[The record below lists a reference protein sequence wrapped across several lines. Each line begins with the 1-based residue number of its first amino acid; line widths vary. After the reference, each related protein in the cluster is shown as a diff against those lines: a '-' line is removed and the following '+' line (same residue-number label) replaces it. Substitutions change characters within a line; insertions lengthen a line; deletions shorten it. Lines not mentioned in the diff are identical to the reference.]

1 MTKHIA
7 KALGSCKDT
16 QHVHLAQVKEQADLS
31 RDVIKSDT
39 AEVAI
44 PELDLHI
51 TTGSLGGLI
60 TTVEGLATSVQ
71 VLMCCRRTPSN
82 AVTTSESTGLEH
94 MPLNSPQHSP

>member
-1 MTKHIA
+1 
-7 KALGSCKDT
+7 
-16 QHVHLAQVKEQADLS
+16 VKEQADLS

-39 AEVAI
+39 AEVII

-71 VLMCCRRTPSN
+71 V
-82 AVTTSESTGLEH
+82 
-94 MPLNSPQHSP
+94 PLRC

>member
-1 MTKHIA
+1 MR
-7 KALGSCKDT
+7 DP
-16 QHVHLAQVKEQADLS
+16 ADLS

-71 VLMCCRRTPSN
+71 VRSCIDPWTLKVLAHCDAFCSDAAAERSPRWPQ
-82 AVTTSESTGLEH
+82 TSSHIRSAGQAGQARVRL
-94 MPLNSPQHSP
+94 

>member
-1 MTKHIA
+1 VDILNPAVAHMCIVTPSAATAAIYWRT
-7 KALGSCKDT
+7 L
-16 QHVHLAQVKEQADLS
+16 QNAQVREQADLS

-71 VLMCCRRTPSN
+71 VLACRC
-82 AVTTSESTGLEH
+82 LC
-94 MPLNSPQHSP
+94 L